1 MIQMTDFDVFLQID
15 GKVSIYR
22 SILQKTYSVG
32 FLQIDTQRNLKKLDE
47 LRVFNRLDR
56 MNQQQHDNF
65 FEGVIRG
72 FIKLLEEGKELVITC
87 EAIPRWNKIE
97 KYKYAKRLAE
107 LDLSL
112 RRHLTIEFQA
122 GQLVRNYK
130 EKINKKLD

>member
-1 MIQMTDFDVFLQID
+1 
-15 GKVSIYR
+15 
-22 SILQKTYSVG
+22 
-32 FLQIDTQRNLKKLDE
+32 
-47 LRVFNRLDR
+47 

-72 FIKLLEEGKELVITC
+72 FIKLLEEGKVLVITC